1 MFGILEDLAKAAVSV
16 VKLPVSVAADVVTL
30 GGSLT
35 DRDRPYTA
43 DNVSDMVE
51 NLENATSP
59 RK

>member
-1 MFGILEDLAKAAVSV
+1 MFGIFEDLAKAAVSV

-43 DNVSDMVE
+43 DNVSDLVE
-51 NLENATSP
+51 NLENATEP
-59 RK
+59 KR